1 MFRKFRDLYQN
12 LFRWCLF
19 LGLGFGSS
27 AMGQEV
33 TRTINILSDTSPY
46 NREVMPLLWWSI
58 GLSVLVLGGT
68 GAALIYVVQKFRL
81 RPTTVGEPAQFH
93 GNNLLE
99 MVLLGIPLVMVAVLS
114 ILTAQTL
121 TRVNSIPKTG
131 TLKVDVTGAQFWW
144 DFNYPDLKIHTSNE
158 LVIQVGVP
166 IELTVTSADVIHDF
180 WITSLGAK
188 RDAIPGQKAHF
199 ALTAEKPGVYYGQ
212 CLALCGASHANMRF
226 HVVALSPEDFS
237 AWKTKAIAYKP
248 EPVATDSQIAAGR
261 ALFEGKG
268 NCSGCHAI
276 QGTAARGVVA
286 PALSYFGDH
295 MYLGAGIF
303 KNERPKVKE
312 WILNASKI
320 KPGALMPSYDGT
332 INTNMKNPQVPSL
345 LTDPELESIAVY
357 LESNKLGS
365 DWRKKFGNEE
375 Y

>member
-1 MFRKFRDLYQN
+1 MFRKFRDLYRY
-12 LFRWCLF
+12 LWGLS
-19 LGLGFGSS
+19 LLVVLGFSSS
-27 AMGQEV
+27 AWGQEV
-33 TRTINILSDTSPY
+33 TRNLNVLSENAPY

-131 TLKVDVTGAQFWW
+131 TLKVDVKGFQFWW
-144 DFNYPDLKIHTSNE
+144 DFNYPELKIHTSNE
-158 LVIQVGVP
+158 LVIPVGVP
-166 IELTVTSADVIHDF
+166 IELQVTSNDVIHDF

-188 RDAIPGQKAHF
+188 RDAIPGQQAHF
-199 ALTAEKPGVYYGQ
+199 ALTAEKPGIYYGQ

-226 HVVALSPEDFS
+226 HVVALSPEDYS
-237 AWKTKAIAYKP
+237 AWKTKALTYKP
-248 EPVATDSQIAAGR
+248 APAAADSEIAKGR
-261 ALFEGKG
+261 TLFEGKG

-276 QGTAARGVVA
+276 KGTAAQGAVA
-286 PALSYFGDH
+286 PQLSYFGDH

-303 KNERPKVKE
+303 KNERSKVKE
-312 WILNASKI
+312 WIANSASI
-320 KPGALMPSYDGT
+320 KPGSLMPNYDGT
-332 INTNMKNPQVPSL
+332 INPNMKTPQAPSK
-345 LTDPELESIAVY
+345 LTDAELESLAIY
-357 LESNKLGS
+357 LESNKLDS
-365 DWRKKFGNEE
+365 EWRKKFGNTEF
-375 Y
+375 